1 MARALN
7 ATGHRTYLKAGWPSE
22 AASDP
27 SSKAFDVPGRGA
39 VANDWRICR
48 DDGGGIEILKHC
60 WDMAAALW
68 RYAGP
73 GQWNDPGMLVHQKSG
88 MTDAQTRTQVNMYA
102 VLPAQL
108 MIGID
113 IRNASAYLKETLLNK
128 VRTAACE

>member
-1 MARALN
+1 
-7 ATGHRTYLKAGWPSE
+7 
-22 AASDP
+22 
-27 SSKAFDVPGRGA
+27 
-39 VANDWRICR
+39 
-48 DDGGGIEILKHC
+48 
-60 WDMAAALW
+60 MAAALW

-128 VRTAACE
+128 VRTAACEQRFLRHRTRHSELRILERWAAFSHPCSTFRRSWR